1 MGAAAVE
8 LEVLEFS
15 SIKCSQVLEGTNV
28 MSGSLTAH
36 LKVLGIENQGKV
48 NRGILIEKSLEF

>member
-1 MGAAAVE
+1 ME

-15 SIKCSQVLEGTNV
+15 SIKCSQVLEGIDV

-36 LKVLGIENQGKV
+36 LKVLGIENQGQV
-48 NRGILIEKSLEF
+48 NINVECPRYT